1 MKTAST
7 RMQAFLASSSTTLC
21 RLYKITRTDGNV
33 YTFTDHDENISTV
46 GFQDPLGLSGI
57 SDATDF
63 PSIGGYEYEA
73 AIGFSPTASQN
84 KNDLSVDNQ
93 TADCFIDSVVIQEN
107 EVLFGFWD
115 AAQVEIRAINW
126 ADLTMGEIKLRKGTM
141 GNITMKNGLF
151 TAEILG
157 LSNNLQILTGYTYGS
172 TCDAELGDSRCKA
185 VVPTET
191 GSVNTNPSIGTNDA
205 HHITPYPGLAGAGVA
220 GSGLLTVVTENPTNG
235 NEGPVT
241 PAHGVGTHGTYE
253 IFNCTTFEGAQTYT
267 YNILTGTAP
276 VTGDSIT
283 ITGFSNHLYNGSF
296 TIGSVVPAAT
306 SGEGYYADGVMT
318 FTSGNNSGLSYQIK
332 DWDGVTLTLDLAL
345 FTAPANGD
353 TFVISPGCGHNVF
366 DCLNKFNN
374 LPNHRG
380 FPTIPGMDSI
390 LNYPDASGTVSNG

>member
-1 MKTAST
+1 MKNASS
-7 RMQAFLASSSTTLC
+7 RMQAFLAGDCTTLC

-33 YTFTDHDENISTV
+33 YTFTDHDQDISTV
-46 GFQDPLGLSGI
+46 GFQDPAGLTGI
-57 SDATDF
+57 SDATDV
-63 PSIGGYEYEA
+63 PSIGGYLYEA
-73 AIGFSPTASQN
+73 SIGFSPTASQN

-115 AAQVEIRAINW
+115 AAEIEIRAINW

-141 GNITMKNGLF
+141 GNITMKNGMF
-151 TAEILG
+151 TADILG
-157 LSNNLQILTGYTYGS
+157 LSNTLQVLCGLTYGA

-185 VVPTET
+185 IVPTET
-191 GSVNTNPSIGTNDA
+191 GTVNTNPSVGLNDA
-205 HHITPYPGLAGAGVA
+205 HHITSYPGLAGAGII
-220 GSGLLTVVTENPTNG
+220 GSGLFTVVTDNPN
-235 NEGPVT
+235 NSNQAPVV
-241 PAHGVGTHGTYE
+241 PALGVGPQGTYE
-253 IFNCTTFEGAQTYT
+253 LFNCTIFQGVQTYT
-267 YNILTGTAP
+267 YNVLTGVAP
-276 VTGDSIT
+276 VAGNAVV
-283 ITGFSNHLYNGSF
+283 ITGFSGAPYNGSF
-296 TIGSVVPAAT
+296 FIGSVTPAGT
-306 SGEGYYADGVMT
+306 SAEGYYADGIMT

-332 DWDGVTLTLDLAL
+332 DWDGVTLTLTLAL

-390 LNYPDASGTVSNG
+390 LNYPDASGQVTNT